1 LKTNGR
7 IRKIVLCPFVKTPK
21 IDAAKTRLASQIG
34 MSEAINIYTCCIEN
48 LFTVSK
54 EIEKN
59 NIETI
64 WALAS
69 PMGLSNPIWNQ
80 KQTIVQAG
88 ETLNERIINAFNE
101 LRRKYEYI
109 VFCASDVPAFSA
121 KVLINAIEHTS
132 SLIST
137 TGPSPDGGFYM
148 LGLSNLH
155 DIDFI
160 SKLRLGTIDTFSD
173 LLKYTQYSTKIIQP
187 LTDIDTIDS
196 FLDVLKELRKIK
208 NKNIAQITILNTL
221 EKYNV

>member
-1 LKTNGR
+1 
-7 IRKIVLCPFVKTPK
+7 
-21 IDAAKTRLASQIG
+21 
-34 MSEAINIYTCCIEN
+34 
-48 LFTVSK
+48 
-54 EIEKN
+54 
-59 NIETI
+59 
-64 WALAS
+64 
-69 PMGLSNPIWNQ
+69 
-80 KQTIVQAG
+80 
-88 ETLNERIINAFNE
+88 
-101 LRRKYEYI
+101 
-109 VFCASDVPAFSA
+109 
-121 KVLINAIEHTS
+121 
-132 SLIST
+132 
-137 TGPSPDGGFYM
+137 M